1 MKKKITASAIVGM
14 LTITLTACGG
24 ATALDTAEG
33 RVQAVQSTLA
43 EVESALSE
51 YDSEAIKKLQCVEP
65 YATELPSKESLE
77 PGVQLPLAV
86 EAIDAEPLDL
96 SDSTYSDPDP
106 AAEFYL
112 ASMQQRGDALDA
124 PFVMLPDV
132 VIRVDDEL
140 ACLWAMGPPF
150 ALLMGL

>member
-1 MKKKITASAIVGM
+1 MNRKITVSAIVGM
-14 LTITLTACGG
+14 LAIALTACGG
-24 ATALDTAEG
+24 TAALDTAAG
-33 RVQAVQSTLA
+33 RAQAVESTLA

-51 YDSEAIKKLQCVEP
+51 YDSEAVKKLQCVEP
-65 YATELPSKESLE
+65 YVIELPRRESLE
-77 PGVQLPLAV
+77 PEVQLPLAV
-86 EAIDAEPLDL
+86 EATEVELLDL

-106 AAEFYL
+106 AAEFHL
-112 ASMQQRGDALDA
+112 ASMQQGGDALGT